1 MESLDTI
8 MVTLIE
14 ELMPS
19 AAQFVMVLTA
29 LMGTVIVLWAF
40 NDLYRTISEDRM
52 RMADGPSIGGSMTR
66 IVIGGL
72 MVVPSAVLWRSADL
86 FLDGATATE
95 TSVLAYISGGAPTGT
110 CERFGGAIQLMFF
123 VVGLIALYFA
133 YRNAD
138 DQARGFNRNG
148 YRTAVPYALGGLG
161 CIFIEDIFVILGNI
175 FEIDGLGMDQ
185 LCTVLG

>member
-1 MESLDTI
+1 MESIDTI

-29 LMGTVIVLWAF
+29 LMGTVIVLWAA
-40 NDLYRTISEDRM
+40 NDLYRMVSEDRM
-52 RMADGPSIGGSMTR
+52 RTADGPSVGGSLTR
-66 IVIGGL
+66 VVIGGL

-95 TSVLAYISGGAPTGT
+95 ATVLAYISGGAPMGT
-110 CERFGGAIQLMFF
+110 CERFGAAIQLMFL

-148 YRTAVPYALGGLG
+148 YRTAMPYAIGGL
-161 CIFIEDIFVILGNI
+161 CCVFIEQVFVVLANTLDLDLG
-175 FEIDGLGMDQ
+175 LSQ
-185 LCTVLG
+185 LCGAFG